1 MQAEQQL
8 DLDNKEWQDALQ
20 IINYTRRSL
29 FLTGKA
35 GTGKSTFLRYVSK
48 NTKKKH
54 VILAPTGIAA
64 INAGGST
71 LHSFFKLPFHPLLPN
86 DVQYSWKNLKKT
98 LKYNGAQCKLIREV
112 ELIII
117 DEISMVRAD
126 IIDFIDKVLRAY
138 TRNPEP
144 FGGKQLL
151 LVGDIYQLE
160 PVLKDDDRQLLQPF
174 YPSAYFFNAK
184 VWQTMPI
191 VSIELRKV
199 YRQTDDK
206 FIAILDRIRNNTAT
220 QHDLD
225 SLNSR
230 VANPSSLSSNSRLSS
245 TSSSSGSPLS
255 ITLAARRDTVDF
267 INDQQLDAL
276 DGEVSMFKGEI
287 KGNFPESSLP
297 TPMELHLKP
306 GAQIIFI
313 KNDKEKRWVN
323 GTLGTIE
330 YIDEEGGVIGV
341 MTEDNEEFDV
351 ERDIWENMRYTF
363 NEKEQKIEEELL
375 GTYTQFPLRLAWA
388 ITVHKSQG
396 LTFSQISIDFGGGG
410 AFAGGQTYVAL
421 SRCTSLEGIT
431 LKEPLRPSDIFV
443 RAEVVRFANQY
454 NNQQIINQALQEG
467 KADREYHDA
476 VTAFDRGDFKSF
488 LDSFFKAIHL
498 RYDIEKP
505 HIRRYIRHKLEI
517 INRQK
522 REIERLK
529 ADHEAEIAKLKN
541 ELDAKREMLKRLA
554 AEYTIMGREC
564 EHEHMTEAAIRNYQ
578 KALELYPDA
587 GDAQRRLKKLQK
599 TTK

>member
-98 LKYNGAQCKLIREV
+98 LKYNGAQYKLIREV

-220 QHDLD
+220 QHDLQ

-443 RAEVVRFANQY
+443 RAEVVKFANQY

-529 ADHEAEIAKLKN
+529 ANHEAEMAQLKN

>member
-1 MQAEQQL
+1 MQEQQQL

-35 GTGKSTFLRYVSK
+35 GTGKSTFLRYISK

-86 DVQYSWKNLKKT
+86 DTQYDWRNLKKT
-98 LKYNGAQCKLIREV
+98 LKYTGTQRKLIREV

-160 PVLKDDDRQLLQPF
+160 PVLKDEDRQLLQPF
-174 YPSAYFFNAK
+174 YPSPYFFNAK
-184 VWQTMPI
+184 VWQMMPI

-199 YRQTDDK
+199 YRQTDDS

-220 QHDLD
+220 QADL
-225 SLNSR
+225 SALNSR
-230 VANPSSLSSNSRLSS
+230 VENSQNSESLKSKFSSLN
-245 TSSSSGSPLS
+245 SPLT

-267 INDQQLDAL
+267 INEQQLAAL
-276 DGEVSMFKGEI
+276 DGDPITFVGKIQGD
-287 KGNFPESSLP
+287 FPESSLP
-297 TPMELHLKP
+297 TPMELQLKP

-330 YIDEEGGVIGV
+330 YIDEEEGVIGII
-341 MTEDNEEFDV
+341 TESGLEFDV
-351 ERDIWENMRYTF
+351 ERDIWENMKYTF
-363 NEKEQKIEEELL
+363 NEKEQKIDEKLL
-375 GTYTQFPLRLAWA
+375 GTYTQFPIRLAWA

-396 LTFSQISIDFGGGG
+396 LTFKQVSIDFGGGG

-421 SRCTSLEGIT
+421 SRCTSLEGIS
-431 LKEPLRPSDIFV
+431 LKEPLRQSDIFV

-454 NNQQIINQALQEG
+454 NDQQLINKALQEG
-467 KADREYHDA
+467 KADREYRDA
-476 VTAFDRGDFKSF
+476 IRAFDKGDFGAF
-488 LDSFFKAIHL
+488 LDSFFKAIHS

-505 HIRRYIRHKLEI
+505 HIKRYIRRKLEI

-522 REIERLK
+522 RAIIEIQERDQK
-529 ADHEAEIAKLKN
+529 EIAKLRE
-541 ELDAKREMLKRLA
+541 ELYAKDEQLKRLA
-554 AEYTIMGREC
+554 AEYTILGREC
-564 EHEHMTEAAIRNYQ
+564 EREHMPEAAIRNYQ

-587 GDAQRRLKKLQK
+587 GDAKRRLKKLQK
-599 TTK
+599 

>member
-1 MQAEQQL
+1 MQL

-20 IINYTRRSL
+20 IINFTRRSL

-35 GTGKSTFLRYVSK
+35 GTGKSTFLRYVADH
-48 NTKKKH
+48 TKKKH

-71 LHSFFKLPFHPLLPN
+71 LHSFFRLPFHPLLPN
-86 DVQYSWKNLKKT
+86 DSRYSWRHIKET
-98 LKYNGAQCKLIREV
+98 LKYTGAQRKLIREV

-126 IIDFIDKVLRAY
+126 IIDFIDKILRVY

-160 PVLKDDDRQLLQPF
+160 PVLKDEDRQLLQPF
-174 YPSAYFFNAK
+174 YPSSYFFNAK
-184 VWQTMPI
+184 VWQQMPI

-199 YRQTDDK
+199 YRQSDER
-206 FIAILDRIRNNTAT
+206 FIAILDRIRNNTSTPA
-220 QHDLD
+220 DLYA
-225 SLNSR
+225 LNSK
-230 VANPSSLSSNSRLSS
+230 VIDHPSESN
-245 TSSSSGSPLS
+245 SPLS
-255 ITLAARRDTVDF
+255 SLHSPLTITLAARRDIVDYT
-267 INDQQLDAL
+267 NEQHLAAL
-276 DGEVSMFKGEI
+276 DGDTVTFTGEI
-287 KGNFPESSLP
+287 KGDFPETSLP
-297 TPMELHLKP
+297 TPMELQLKP
-306 GAQIIFI
+306 GAQVIFI
-313 KNDKEKRWVN
+313 KNDKDKRWVN

-330 YIDEEGGVIGV
+330 YIDEEEGLIDII
-341 MTEDNEEFDV
+341 TEDGSAWDM
-351 ERDIWENMRYTF
+351 EREIWENMRYTF

-375 GTYTQFPLRLAWA
+375 GTYTQFPIRLAWA

-396 LTFSQISIDFGGGG
+396 LTFSQVAIDFGGGG

-431 LKEPLRPSDIFV
+431 LKAPLRQSDIFV
-443 RAEVVRFANQY
+443 RAEVVQFANRY
-454 NNQQIINQALQEG
+454 NDQTLIAQAMQEG

-476 VTAFDRGDFKSF
+476 VKAFDQGDFEQF
-488 LDSFFKAIHL
+488 LENFYKAIHS

-505 HIRRYIRHKLEI
+505 HIRRFIRRKLEV

-522 REIERLK
+522 
-529 ADHEAEIAKLKN
+529 AEIAELKEEIKQKN
-541 ELDAKREMLKRLA
+541 ELLKRLA
-554 AEYTIMGREC
+554 AEYTILGREC
-564 EHEHMTEAAIRNYQ
+564 EHEHMTEAAIRNYE

-587 GDAQRRLKKLQK
+587 GDARRRLKKLQK
-599 TTK
+599 K

>member
-1 MQAEQQL
+1 MQL

-35 GTGKSTFLRYVSK
+35 GTGKSTFLRYVADH
-48 NTKKKH
+48 TKKKH

-71 LHSFFKLPFHPLLPN
+71 LHSFFRLPFYPLLPN
-86 DVQYSWKNLKKT
+86 DSRYSWRHIKET
-98 LKYNGAQCKLIREV
+98 LKYTGAQRKLIREV

-126 IIDFIDKVLRAY
+126 IIDFIDKVLRVY

-160 PVLKDDDRQLLQPF
+160 PVLKDEDRQLLQPF
-174 YPSAYFFNAK
+174 YPSSYFFNAK
-184 VWQTMPI
+184 VWQQMPI

-199 YRQTDDK
+199 YRQSDER
-206 FIAILDRIRNNTAT
+206 FIAILDRIRNNTSTPA
-220 QHDLD
+220 DLYA
-225 SLNSR
+225 LNSR
-230 VANPSSLSSNSRLSS
+230 VAAD
-245 TSSSSGSPLS
+245 TSQKGMS
-255 ITLAARRDTVDF
+255 ITLAARRDTVDYT
-267 INDQQLDAL
+267 NEQHLAAL
-276 DGEVSMFKGEI
+276 EGAPITFTGEI
-287 KGNFPESSLP
+287 KGDFPETSLP
-297 TPMELHLKP
+297 TPMELQLKP
-306 GAQIIFI
+306 GAQVIFI
-313 KNDKEKRWVN
+313 KNDKDKRWVN

-330 YIDEEGGVIGV
+330 YIDEEEGIIGII
-341 MTEDNEEFDV
+341 TEDGHAWDV
-351 ERDIWENMRYTF
+351 EREVWENMRYTF

-375 GTYTQFPLRLAWA
+375 GTYTQFPIRLAWA

-396 LTFSQISIDFGGGG
+396 LTFSQVAIDFGGGG

-431 LKEPLRPSDIFV
+431 LKAPLRQSDIFV
-443 RAEVVRFANQY
+443 RAEVVQFANRY
-454 NNQQIINQALQEG
+454 NDQTLIAQAMQEG

-476 VTAFDRGDFKSF
+476 VKAFDQGNFELF
-488 LDSFFKAIHL
+488 LENFYKAIHS

-505 HIRRYIRHKLEI
+505 HIRRFIRRKLEV

-522 REIERLK
+522 QEIE
-529 ADHEAEIAKLKN
+529 KLHK
-541 ELDAKREMLKRLA
+541 ELDSKQELLKRLA
-554 AEYTIMGREC
+554 AEYTILGREC
-564 EHEHMTEAAIRNYQ
+564 EHEHMLEAAIRNYE

-587 GDAQRRLKKLQK
+587 GDARRRLKKLQSK
-599 TTK
+599 K

>member
-1 MQAEQQL
+1 MQEQQQQL

-35 GTGKSTFLRYVSK
+35 GTGKSTFLRYISK

-86 DVQYSWKNLKKT
+86 DTQYDWRNLKKT
-98 LKYNGAQCKLIREV
+98 LKYTGAQRKLIREV

-160 PVLKDDDRQLLQPF
+160 PVLKDEDRQLLQPF
-174 YPSAYFFNAK
+174 YPSPYFLNAK
-184 VWQTMPI
+184 VWQMMPI

-199 YRQTDDK
+199 YRQTDDS

-220 QHDLD
+220 QADL
-225 SLNSR
+225 SALNSR
-230 VANPSSLSSNSRLSS
+230 VAGP
-245 TSSSSGSPLS
+245 SGSAKATDTESQDALT

-267 INDQQLDAL
+267 INEQQLAAL
-276 DGEVSMFKGEI
+276 DGDPITFVGKIQGD
-287 KGNFPESSLP
+287 FPESSLP
-297 TPMELHLKP
+297 TPMELQLKP

-330 YIDEEGGVIGV
+330 YIDEEEGIIGII
-341 MTEDNEEFDV
+341 TESGLEFDV
-351 ERDIWENMRYTF
+351 ERDIWENMKYTF
-363 NEKEQKIEEELL
+363 NEKEQKIDEKLL
-375 GTYTQFPLRLAWA
+375 GTYTQFPIRLAWA

-396 LTFSQISIDFGGGG
+396 LTFKQVSIDFGGGG

-421 SRCTSLEGIT
+421 SRCTSLEGIS
-431 LKEPLRPSDIFV
+431 LKEPLRQSDIFV

-454 NNQQIINQALQEG
+454 NDQQLINKALQEG
-467 KADREYHDA
+467 KADREYRDA
-476 VTAFDRGDFKSF
+476 IRAFDKGDFGAF
-488 LDSFFKAIHL
+488 LDSFFKAIHS

-505 HIRRYIRHKLEI
+505 HIKRYIRRKLEI

-522 REIERLK
+522 RAIIEIQERDK
-529 ADHEAEIAKLKN
+529 KEIIKLRE
-541 ELDAKREMLKRLA
+541 ELDAKNEQLKRLA
-554 AEYTIMGREC
+554 AEYTILGREC
-564 EHEHMTEAAIRNYQ
+564 EREHMPEAAIRNYQ

-587 GDAQRRLKKLQK
+587 NDAKRRLKKLQK
-599 TTK
+599 

>member
-1 MQAEQQL
+1 MHEEQQL

-35 GTGKSTFLRYVSK
+35 GTGKSTFLRYISK

-86 DVQYSWKNLKKT
+86 DKQYDWRHLKET
-98 LKYNGAQCKLIREV
+98 LKYTGAQRKLIREV

-160 PVLKDDDRQLLQPF
+160 PVLKDEDRQLLQPF

-184 VWQTMPI
+184 VWQVMPI

-199 YRQTDDK
+199 YRQTDDN

-220 QHDLD
+220 QADLQ

-230 VANPSSLSSNSRLSS
+230 VKTTAQGLSTNTQQITPDTQL
-245 TSSSSGSPLS
+245 T

-267 INDQQLDAL
+267 INEQQLDAL
-276 DGEVSMFKGEI
+276 DGDPSMFKGVI
-287 KGNFPESSLP
+287 QGNFPESSLP
-297 TPMELHLKP
+297 TPMELLLKP

-330 YIDEEGGVIGV
+330 YIDEEGGVIGII
-341 MTEDNEEFDV
+341 TESGMEYDV

-375 GTYTQFPLRLAWA
+375 GTYTQFPIRLAWA

-396 LTFSQISIDFGGGG
+396 LTFHQVSIDFGGGG

-431 LKEPLRPSDIFV
+431 LKEPLRQSDIFV

-454 NNQQIINQALQEG
+454 NDQKLINQALQEG
-467 KADREYHDA
+467 KADREYRDA
-476 VTAFDRGDFKSF
+476 IRAFDKGDFGAF
-488 LDSFFKAIHL
+488 LDNFFKAIHS

-505 HIRRYIRHKLEI
+505 HIKRYIRKKLEI
-517 INRQK
+517 INRQ
-522 REIERLK
+522 RRAIIEIQARKDE
-529 ADHEAEIAKLKN
+529 EISKLRA
-541 ELDAKREMLKRLA
+541 ELDAKNEQLKRLA
-554 AEYTIMGREC
+554 AEYTILGREC
-564 EHEHMTEAAIRNYQ
+564 EHEHMNDAAIRNYQ

-587 GDAQRRLKKLQK
+587 GDAKRRLKKLQK
-599 TTK
+599 Q

>member
-230 VANPSSLSSNSRLSS
+230 VQTTNTQHPSPTTQL
-245 TSSSSGSPLS
+245 TV
-255 ITLAARRDTVDF
+255 TLAARRDTVDF

-454 NNQQIINQALQEG
+454 NNQQIINQALQED

-529 ADHEAEIAKLKN
+529 ADHEAEMAQLKN